1 MNQQSYRKN
10 FVIGVV
16 AIGAIAG
23 IAVGFFTAH
32 GMKGTGSVSALPGRA
47 GEMATGSVSALPG
60 RAGEMGEM
68 KGMPMDQMD
77 MNATAPAGEKS
88 MEGMAG
94 MPGMS
99 AAPSG
104 AVAIPAVARQLI
116 GVRSASAAYT
126 TLTQE
131 IRTVGT
137 VGYDERGLTQV
148 TLKISGWVRE
158 VFVNSIGRPV
168 RKGEPLFTFY
178 SPDLLATQDEYL
190 LAVKTQ
196 AQLATS
202 PLDEAKANA
211 ASLVA
216 SARERLR
223 LWDLTDAQ
231 ITALEHRGKA
241 EPVLTVYAPSSGI
254 VLKREALPGKYV
266 EPGTTLYEV
275 ADLSTVWISADIYE
289 SEVASVKLD
298 QPISVSFS
306 AYPGETFRGNM
317 AYIYPSVNMEARTVR
332 VRFELPNPELKLKPG
347 MYGNVT
353 LQTDAVK
360 ALVVPKEAV
369 LETGLRQLVFMD
381 RGQGQYEQTLVKL
394 GRRSQDEVEV
404 MEGLKEGDRIVTSAN
419 FLLDAESKLTSAS
432 SMQAMMGR
440 IGMGDWQMRGAHEG
454 KMEGMEGMDM
464 GKGGVSA
471 PPGREGEKDDMK
483 GMPMGD
489 TKGMEGMKGMQGMP
503 MGDMKGMQGMK
514 GMESMPGMDSGK
526 GGVSAPPGRAG
537 EMGSKKEGAET
548 RQAAGLSLTLNTA
561 PESPKAGNV
570 LLKLKL
576 NDQAGKPVT
585 NAQVV
590 FVYTMPMPGMID
602 SKVSARHTKDG
613 LYEGTVLF
621 GMGGTWVVT
630 VNVTVPGR
638 PPITEKFQFSVAGG
652 GM

>member
-1 MNQQSYRKN
+1 MNQQSDRKN
-10 FVIGVV
+10 FVIGIV

-23 IAVGFFTAH
+23 VAVGFFTAH
-32 GMKGTGSVSALPGRA
+32 GMLGTGGVSAAPA
-47 GEMATGSVSALPG
+47 QTGEMN
-60 RAGEMGEM
+60 EM
-68 KGMPMDQMD
+68 
-77 MNATAPAGEKS
+77 APAGEKS

-99 AAPSG
+99 AAPPG

-158 VFVNSIGRPV
+158 VFVDSIGRPV
-168 RKGEPLFTFY
+168 HKGEPLFTFY

-190 LAVKTQ
+190 LALRTQ
-196 AQLATS
+196 ARLATS

-211 ASLVA
+211 VSLVA

-223 LWDLTDAQ
+223 LWDVTDAQ
-231 ITALEHRGKA
+231 MATLERRGKA

-298 QPISVSFS
+298 QPISVSFA
-306 AYPGETFRGNM
+306 AYPGETFHGNM
-317 AYIYPSVNMEARTVR
+317 AYIYPSLNAEARTVR
-332 VRFELPNPELKLKPG
+332 VRFELPNPGLRLKPG

-353 LQTDAVK
+353 LQTDAAK

-369 LETGLRQLVFMD
+369 LETGLRQLVFID
-381 RGQGQYEQTLVKL
+381 RGQGRYEQTLVKL
-394 GRRSQDEVEV
+394 GRRNQDEVEV
-404 MEGLKEGDRIVTSAN
+404 MEGLNEGDRIVTSAN
-419 FLLDAESKLTSAS
+419 FLLDAESKLTSTS

-440 IGMGDWQMRGAHEG
+440 VGMGDWQMRGAYEG
-454 KMEGMEGMDM
+454 KMEGMDM
-464 GKGGVSA
+464 GTGGISA
-471 PPGREGEKDDMK
+471 PPGREGEKGDMK

-489 TKGMEGMKGMQGMP
+489 VKGMEGMKGMQGMQ
-503 MGDMKGMQGMK
+503 MGDMKGMEGMKGMAGMK
-514 GMESMPGMDSGK
+514 GMENMPGM
-526 GGVSAPPGRAG
+526 
-537 EMGSKKEGAET
+537 EMGSKKEGTET
-548 RQAAGLSLTLNTA
+548 RQINGLTLSLTTA
-561 PESPKAGNV
+561 PEKPKAGNV
-570 LLKLKL
+570 LLNLKL
-576 NDQAGKPVT
+576 TDQAGKPVT

-590 FVYTMPMPGMID
+590 FVYTMPMPGMTD
-602 SKVSARHTKDG
+602 SKVAARHTKDG

-638 PPITEKFQFSVAGG
+638 PPVAETYQFSVGGG

>member
-1 MNQQSYRKN
+1 
-10 FVIGVV
+10 
-16 AIGAIAG
+16 
-23 IAVGFFTAH
+23 
-32 GMKGTGSVSALPGRA
+32 
-47 GEMATGSVSALPG
+47 
-60 RAGEMGEM
+60 
-68 KGMPMDQMD
+68 
-77 MNATAPAGEKS
+77 
-88 MEGMAG
+88 

-99 AAPSG
+99 ASPPG

-116 GVRSASAAYT
+116 GVRSTSAAYT

-148 TLKISGWVRE
+148 TLKISGWIRE

-168 RKGEPLFTFY
+168 HKGEPLFTFY

-190 LAVKTQ
+190 LALRTQ
-196 AQLATS
+196 ARLATS
-202 PLDEAKANA
+202 PLDEAKTNA

-223 LWDLTDAQ
+223 LWDLTDRQ
-231 ITALEHRGKA
+231 ITALERRGKA

-298 QPISVSFS
+298 QPISVSFA
-306 AYPGETFRGNM
+306 AYPGETFHGNM
-317 AYIYPSVNMEARTVR
+317 AYIYPSLNAEARTVR
-332 VRFELPNPELKLKPG
+332 VRFELPNPGLKLKPG

-353 LQTDAVK
+353 LQTDAAK

-381 RGQGQYEQTLVKL
+381 RGQGRYEQTLVKL
-394 GRRSQDEVEV
+394 GRRNQDNVEV

-419 FLLDAESKLTSAS
+419 FLLDAESKLTSSS
-432 SMQAMMGR
+432 SMQSMMGR
-440 IGMGDWQMRGAHEG
+440 VGMGDWQMRGAHEG
-454 KMEGMEGMDM
+454 KMEDMQGMG
-464 GKGGVSA
+464 
-471 PPGREGEKDDMK
+471 DMK

-489 TKGMEGMKGMQGMP
+489 VKGMEGMKGMQGMQ
-503 MGDMKGMQGMK
+503 MGDMKGMEGMK
-514 GMESMPGMDSGK
+514 GMENMPGM
-526 GGVSAPPGRAG
+526 
-537 EMGSKKEGAET
+537 EMGSKKEGTET
-548 RQAAGLSLTLNTA
+548 RQMNRLILSLTTA
-561 PESPKAGNV
+561 PEHPKAGNV

-585 NAQVV
+585 NAQVL
-590 FVYTMPMPGMID
+590 FVYTMPMPGMTD
-602 SKVSARHTKDG
+602 SKVTARHTKDG

-621 GMGGTWVVT
+621 GMGGTWLVT
-630 VNVTVPGR
+630 VNVTVPGQ
-638 PPITEKFQFSVAGG
+638 PPIAEKFQFSVAGG
-652 GM
+652 GL

>member
-1 MNQQSYRKN
+1 MSQQSHRKY

-16 AIGAIAG
+16 AIGTLAG
-23 IAVGFFTAH
+23 VAVGVFTTQTVVA
-32 GMKGTGSVSALPGRA
+32 
-47 GEMATGSVSALPG
+47 
-60 RAGEMGEM
+60 
-68 KGMPMDQMD
+68 D
-77 MNATAPAGEKS
+77 

-94 MPGMS
+94 MPGMAGS
-99 AAPSG
+99 PPG
-104 AVAIPAVARQLI
+104 AVSIPAVARQLI
-116 GVRSASAAYT
+116 GVRSTSAAYT

-190 LAVKTQ
+190 LALRAQT
-196 AQLATS
+196 QLAAS

-211 ASLVA
+211 ASLVV

-231 ITALEHRGKA
+231 IAGLERRGKA

-298 QPISVSFS
+298 QPISVSFA
-306 AYPGETFRGNM
+306 AYPGETFHGNM
-317 AYIYPSVNMEARTVR
+317 AYIYPSLNQEARTVR
-332 VRFELPNPELKLKPG
+332 VRFELSNPGLKLKPG

-353 LQTDAVK
+353 LQTDAAK

-369 LETGLRQLVFMD
+369 LETGLRQLVFTD
-381 RGQGQYEQTLVKL
+381 RGQGRYEQTLVKL
-394 GRRSQDEVEV
+394 GRRNQDHVEV

-419 FLLDAESKLTSAS
+419 FLLDAESKLTSTS

-440 IGMGDWQMRGAHEG
+440 VGMGDWQMRGAYEG
-454 KMEGMEGMDM
+454 KME
-464 GKGGVSA
+464 
-471 PPGREGEKDDMK
+471 
-483 GMPMGD
+483 
-489 TKGMEGMKGMQGMP
+489 GMP
-503 MGDMKGMQGMK
+503 MGDMKGM
-514 GMESMPGMDSGK
+514 ENMPGMQKTTG
-526 GGVSAPPGRAG
+526 AG
-537 EMGSKKEGAET
+537 T
-548 RQAAGLSLTLNTA
+548 RQVAGLSLTLNTA
-561 PESPKAGNV
+561 PENPKAGDV
-570 LLKLKL
+570 LLKLTL
-576 NDQAGKPVT
+576 TDQAGKPVT
-585 NAQVV
+585 NAQVL

-602 SKVSARHTKDG
+602 SKATARHTTDG
-613 LYEGTVLF
+613 LYEGKVMF
-621 GMGGTWVVT
+621 GMGIV
-630 VNVTVPGR
+630 
-638 PPITEKFQFSVAGG
+638 
-652 GM
+652 